1 METFFLTF
9 FCFLFKLSN
18 NNLSFFLSF
27 SNFLR
32 RRRRR
37 RLTDWL
43 ALAGKGG
50 KNRRRGKNE
59 GEEKRELIFKEDG
72 QEYAQV
78 IRMLGNGRLDAQCI
92 DGVKRLCHIRG
103 KMRKKVWVS
112 TGDIILV
119 GLRDFQ
125 DEKADVILKYNAD
138 EARSLKAYGE
148 LPDNIRVNETETF
161 NEEENENDAFFD
173 FEDIENVI
181 EEI

>member
-1 METFFLTF
+1 
-9 FCFLFKLSN
+9 
-18 NNLSFFLSF
+18 
-27 SNFLR
+27 
-32 RRRRR
+32 
-37 RLTDWL
+37 
-43 ALAGKGG
+43 
-50 KNRRRGKNE
+50 
-59 GEEKRELIFKEDG
+59 
-72 QEYAQV
+72 
-78 IRMLGNGRLDAQCI
+78 MLGNGRLDAQCI
-92 DGVKRLCHIRG
+92 DGIKRLCHIRG

-148 LPDNIRVNETETF
+148 LPDNIRVNETEAGF

>member
-1 METFFLTF
+1 MP
-9 FCFLFKLSN
+9 KN
-18 NNLSFFLSF
+18 K
-27 SNFLR
+27 
-32 RRRRR
+32 
-37 RLTDWL
+37 
-43 ALAGKGG
+43 GKGG

>member
-1 METFFLTF
+1 
-9 FCFLFKLSN
+9 
-18 NNLSFFLSF
+18 
-27 SNFLR
+27 
-32 RRRRR
+32 
-37 RLTDWL
+37 
-43 ALAGKGG
+43 
-50 KNRRRGKNE
+50 
-59 GEEKRELIFKEDG
+59 
-72 QEYAQV
+72 
-78 IRMLGNGRLDAQCI
+78 MLGNGRLDAQCI
-92 DGVKRLCHIRG
+92 DGIKRLCHIRG

>member
-1 METFFLTF
+1 M
-9 FCFLFKLSN
+9 
-18 NNLSFFLSF
+18 
-27 SNFLR
+27 
-32 RRRRR
+32 
-37 RLTDWL
+37 
-43 ALAGKGG
+43 G
-50 KNRRRGKNE
+50 NRRRGKNE
-59 GEEKRELIFKEDG
+59 NEETKRQLEFKEPG
-72 QEYAQV
+72 QEYSQV
-78 IRMLGNGRLDAQCI
+78 VRMLGNGRCDAQCI
-92 DGVKRLCHIRG
+92 DGIKRLCHIRG

-148 LPDNIRVNETETF
+148 LPDNIRVNDAEPL

>member
-1 METFFLTF
+1 M
-9 FCFLFKLSN
+9 
-18 NNLSFFLSF
+18 
-27 SNFLR
+27 
-32 RRRRR
+32 
-37 RLTDWL
+37 
-43 ALAGKGG
+43 
-50 KNRRRGKNE
+50 
-59 GEEKRELIFKEDG
+59 
-72 QEYAQV
+72 

-92 DGVKRLCHIRG
+92 DGIKRLCHIRG
-103 KMRKKVWVS
+103 KMRKNARVS

-148 LPDNIRVNETETF
+148 LPDNIRVNDAEPL